1 MIRTITSKLVLKSNK
16 IYPKIGIND
25 TADVGEVFLVAGVG
39 FAEKHTL
46 RKTI

>member
-1 MIRTITSKLVLKSNK
+1 MIRTIASNLLLKSNK
-16 IYPKIGIND
+16 TYPKMGTTD

-39 FAEKHTL
+39 FAQKHTL